1 MWNIIEDA
9 RDKSLSEEKE
19 NMENDAEPDENV
31 QATTFRELRSGLD
44 DKLEGDNKGIFTAKF
59 YFFF

>member
-44 DKLEGDNKGIFTAKF
+44 DELEGDNKGKLTKR
-59 YFFF
+59 